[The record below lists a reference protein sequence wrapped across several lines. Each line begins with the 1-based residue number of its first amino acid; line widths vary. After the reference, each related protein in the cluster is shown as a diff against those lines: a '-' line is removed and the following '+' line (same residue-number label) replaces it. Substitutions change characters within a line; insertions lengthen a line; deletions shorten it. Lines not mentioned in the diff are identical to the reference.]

1 MPPVSGIAPGRAIR
15 RFHYGFHLGLPD
27 RIQKGS
33 DSQAEPILVP
43 TASRTYTEPFQT
55 SAIGQE
61 RTCNVAPPYSRIH
74 APMINIRSCTSNRG
88 LRISYARDSYL
99 LVELAGFPVSA
110 SVEVWV
116 ETGDAARLQAFLA
129 DLGKQERPWNGM
141 REWQSI
147 EDDFNLSATCTP
159 LGHVVF
165 NVQMH
170 GLQGAPEEWA
180 VTAGI
185 DYELGRLASLS
196 SGLDFENTT
205 AHR

>member
-1 MPPVSGIAPGRAIR
+1 
-15 RFHYGFHLGLPD
+15 
-27 RIQKGS
+27 
-33 DSQAEPILVP
+33 
-43 TASRTYTEPFQT
+43 
-55 SAIGQE
+55 
-61 RTCNVAPPYSRIH
+61 
-74 APMINIRSCTSNRG
+74 MINIRSCTSNRE

-99 LVELAGFPVSA
+99 LVELVGFPVSA

-116 ETGDAARLQAFLA
+116 ETGDAANFQAFLV

-147 EDDFNLSATCTP
+147 EDDFKLSATCTA

-165 NVQMH
+165 NVQMR

-185 DYELGRLASLS
+185 DYELGRLERLS
-196 SGLDFENTT
+196 SGLDFED
-205 AHR
+205 ASAGR